1 MTRKLKP
8 GDLDY
13 LTDPCDDLACATAMI
28 GLDMFTGDKM
38 QAQALM
44 DRFDFN
50 CPDLR
55 QRFGGPHWEGP
66 GEGFRDLIGNP
77 PVLEPQADS
86 LLGRRHV
93 RYVP

>member
-38 QAQALM
+38 QRSWTALM
-44 DRFDFN
+44 ISIAPTFANASAGRIGKDLGKDF
-50 CPDLR
+50 
-55 QRFGGPHWEGP
+55 E
-66 GEGFRDLIGNP
+66 I
-77 PVLEPQADS
+77 
-86 LLGRRHV
+86 
-93 RYVP
+93 